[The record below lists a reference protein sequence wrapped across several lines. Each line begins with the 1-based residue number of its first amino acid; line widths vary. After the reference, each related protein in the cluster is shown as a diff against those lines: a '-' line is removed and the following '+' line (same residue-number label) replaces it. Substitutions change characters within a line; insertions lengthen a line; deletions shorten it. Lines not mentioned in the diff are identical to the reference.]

1 MKKIIFKRKNNQGII
16 MLKILSLFR
25 DKNIILS
32 LEEISKYLK
41 MYEDKD
47 EIIIELTEMNLEKIN
62 ELIPELD
69 DEGVNYEVI

>member
-47 EIIIELTEMNLEKIN
+47 EILIELTGIDTEKIN
-62 ELIPELD
+62 ELIAELD
-69 DEGVNYEVI
+69 DEDVNYEVI

>member
-1 MKKIIFKRKNNQGII
+1 MKKIIFKRNNNQGII

-47 EIIIELTEMNLEKIN
+47 EILIELTGIDTEKIN
-62 ELIPELD
+62 ELIAELD
-69 DEGVNYEVI
+69 DEDVNYEVI